1 MKDYRT
7 AGLNVFIPHY
17 RSDDPRGPQ
26 GPALHLYPSDAG
38 PGPLTQ
44 DEMDQLPD
52 KVLDQIAC
60 IFREANGNDQTT
72 RLCGGCLITLLGN
85 LMVAFAA
92 RVVHANGQP
101 DFDGAITALFS
112 LHEHARRIAQQVH
125 AHQRRTRCGRTGRR
139 CPGYRLRR
147 SGRFGLA
154 VQPPPDWAGWAWVP
168 TPLPFS
174 SYEPCRGSY
183 EANEPLRVGR
193 LARPRLA

>member
-7 AGLNVFIPHY
+7 AGINVFIPHY

-125 AHQRRTRCGRTGRR
+125 AHQRGIPPEIAAILAELGAA
-139 CPGYRLRR
+139 
-147 SGRFGLA
+147 GLGGD
-154 VQPPPDWAGWAWVP
+154 VQVIGFDDPDDLG
-168 TPLPFS
+168 
-174 SYEPCRGSY
+174 
-183 EANEPLRVGR
+183 
-193 LARPRLA
+193 